1 MAYRFLSE
9 KIENLLSN
17 PSGMTGM
24 GSFVFSRGLTFDGL
38 KNALNGNLSAQAE
51 QIISH
56 DFETFSR
63 LVNFVNSEES
73 FFVLHGF
80 MGSGK
85 STMVDC
91 LPKIINP
98 DVLYFRINC
107 FESTNL
113 DDVLLSIH
121 TDFVNFHN
129 QRKITLPKVD
139 SAGFTDRINAYLK
152 NINMPM
158 LFVFDSVNAEKYP
171 FHSEISNFIKH
182 LSQIGRIK
190 VVVTS
195 RNLASDDLSN
205 ESNSNYAI
213 IKLCGK
219 EEFIEI
225 LNKNDITSD
234 EETYENA
241 FVATKGHYLY
251 ISLLINVIKL
261 LNLNLKSVYNDYSK
275 KKKTIFDFLISKVLT
290 LIPER
295 FFKTLWFLALIR
307 TGVSENFL
315 IKQKLSTPD
324 ELAYLEER
332 MLLCREGI
340 NIYLKDYVKS
350 TVIETINPQT
360 FKNINVYLSELYESQ
375 LPKKPSERD
384 LMISRSTMR
393 REATYHKEQ
402 AEKTVVSN
410 SQPQSKQNG
419 LDYNYLSYSNSN
431 KSDWNFAESS
441 VGNKQPK
448 RFVKP
453 APRGMATRINNNL
466 RAKKFELSNEE
477 LNLLNKLN
485 LKVPNAELIRDDRND
500 SPYDYDPRNQLGR
513 SIQPYTNPALNQMD
527 KNYNNG
533 QKPQPE
539 PVQQIETL
547 ATVMNEA
554 SVAEQEFDFERA
566 LKIYSK
572 AYNMTESAGYNEA
585 KPIIMMQTAY
595 CHRKMQNNDEAL
607 KCFEIAYKLYCDINP
622 ENANKALFN
631 MAEIYT
637 ETYNINQAK
646 TMYERILHSKQKSD
660 IAFNIRVLLN
670 LAEIESNN
678 SNIERATVYYN
689 EALSYALN
697 LDDKKLIC
705 ETCFKFGLA
714 YDDAGNV
721 EKAFKMYAQ
730 CIQTSNVYEI
740 NSYISSA
747 YSNIAGIYEDQNLT
761 DKAAKYYELS
771 VKVDKAHENWDGLYF
786 AYSKLAT
793 IYQTKSLTFALDY
806 SFKALDAAKKL
817 NDNVYTASTYI
828 QIGDY
833 YYQSNQTKDALKSYL
848 LAKAL
853 LIKQPNPEN
862 VRKID
867 VRINDMRTKLGTS
880 TFEKIASEIQSH
892 NE

>member
-1 MAYRFLSE
+1 
-9 KIENLLSN
+9 
-17 PSGMTGM
+17 
-24 GSFVFSRGLTFDGL
+24 
-38 KNALNGNLSAQAE
+38 
-51 QIISH
+51 
-56 DFETFSR
+56 
-63 LVNFVNSEES
+63 
-73 FFVLHGF
+73 
-80 MGSGK
+80 
-85 STMVDC
+85 
-91 LPKIINP
+91 
-98 DVLYFRINC
+98 
-107 FESTNL
+107 
-113 DDVLLSIH
+113 
-121 TDFVNFHN
+121 
-129 QRKITLPKVD
+129 
-139 SAGFTDRINAYLK
+139 
-152 NINMPM
+152 M
-158 LFVFDSVNAEKYP
+158 LFIFDSVNAQKFP
-171 FHSEISNFIKH
+171 LHVEISNFIKH
-182 LSQIGRIK
+182 ISQIERVKI
-190 VVVTS
+190 VVAS
-195 RNLASDDLSN
+195 RNLADSDLSGEN
-205 ESNSNYAI
+205 NQNYAI

-234 EETYENA
+234 EETYNNA
-241 FVATKGHYLY
+241 FEATKGHFLY

-307 TGVSENFL
+307 SGVSENFL

-360 FKNINVYLSELYESQ
+360 FKDIHTYLAELYESQ

-384 LMISRSTMR
+384 LIISRSTMR
-393 REATYHKEQ
+393 REAAYHKEQ
-402 AEKTVVSN
+402 AAQTIETN
-410 SQPQSKQNG
+410 TQPQTKQKS
-419 LDYNYLSYSNSN
+419 LDYNYLSYSNSI
-431 KSDWNFAESS
+431 KRDWNFSESS
-441 VGNKQPK
+441 VGSHQQQQK

-453 APRGMATRINNNL
+453 APRGLATRINNNL
-466 RAKKFELSNEE
+466 RAKNFELSNEE
-477 LNLLNKLN
+477 LKLLNQLN
-485 LKVPNAELIRDDRND
+485 LKVPNAELIRDDRET
-500 SPYDYDPRNQLGR
+500 PQYDFNPRNQLR
-513 SIQPYTNPALNQMD
+513 KNQFQ
-527 KNYNNG
+527 NQ
-533 QKPQPE
+533 QKPPQNNFQKEEPAQPT
-539 PVQQIETL
+539 ETL
-547 ATVMNEA
+547 VTVMNEA
-554 SVAEQEFDFERA
+554 SLAEQEFDFERA
-566 LKIYSK
+566 LKIYNK
-572 AYNMTESAGYNEA
+572 AYSMTEAAGYDEA
-585 KPIIMMQTAY
+585 KPIIMMQTAF

-607 KCFEIAYKLYCDINP
+607 KCFEIAYKLYCNTNP
-622 ENANKALFN
+622 QNANKALFN

-637 ETYNINQAK
+637 ETYNHNKAK
-646 TMYERILHSKQKSD
+646 EMYEAILHSNQKTD
-660 IAFNIRVLLN
+660 LAFNARVLLN

-678 SNIERATVYYN
+678 LNIERASVYYN

-697 LDDKKLIC
+697 LNDKKLIC

-714 YDDAGNV
+714 YDDARSV
-721 EKAFKMYAQ
+721 EKAFKMYSQ
-730 CIQTSNVYEI
+730 CIQTSTDYEV

-747 YSNIAGIYEDQNLT
+747 YSNIAGIFEEQNLT

-771 VKVDKAHENWDGLYF
+771 VKIDEQHENWDGLYF

-793 IYQTKSLTFALDY
+793 IYQAKSLTFALDY

-853 LIKQPNPEN
+853 LLKQPNPES

-867 VRINDMRTKLGTS
+867 VRINDMKTKLGTA
-880 TFEKIASEIQSH
+880 TFERIASEFQSQ
-892 NE
+892 ND

>member
-1 MAYRFLSE
+1 MAYKFLTE
-9 KIENLLSN
+9 KIENLLNGPTGLS
-17 PSGMTGM
+17 GM
-24 GSFVFSRGLTFDGL
+24 GSFVFSRGLSIEGL
-38 KNALNGNLSAQAE
+38 KGAIDE
-51 QIISH
+51 EISPQVEEILAH
-56 DFETFSR
+56 DFETFTK
-63 LVNFVNSEES
+63 LVNFVNSNAS
-73 FFVLHGF
+73 LFVLHGF

-85 STMVDC
+85 STMVDF
-91 LPKIINP
+91 LPKITND
-98 DVLYFRINC
+98 DVLCFRINC

-121 TDFVNFHN
+121 TDFVNYHN

-139 SAGFTDRINAYLK
+139 STGFTDRINAYLK
-152 NINMPM
+152 SINMPM
-158 LFVFDSVNAEKYP
+158 LFIFDSVNAQKFP
-171 FHSEISNFIKH
+171 LHVEISNFIKH
-182 LSQIGRIK
+182 ISQIERVKI
-190 VVVTS
+190 VVAS
-195 RNLASDDLSN
+195 RNLADSDLSGEN
-205 ESNSNYAI
+205 NQNYAI

-234 EETYENA
+234 EETYNNA
-241 FVATKGHYLY
+241 FEATKGHFLY

-307 TGVSENFL
+307 SGVSENFL

-360 FKNINVYLSELYESQ
+360 FKDIHTYLAELYESQ

-384 LMISRSTMR
+384 LIISRSTMR
-393 REATYHKEQ
+393 REAAYHKEQ
-402 AEKTVVSN
+402 AAQTIETN
-410 SQPQSKQNG
+410 TQPQTKQKS
-419 LDYNYLSYSNSN
+419 LDYNYLSYSNSI
-431 KSDWNFAESS
+431 KRDWNFSESS
-441 VGNKQPK
+441 VGSNQQQQK

-453 APRGMATRINNNL
+453 APRGLATRINNNL
-466 RAKKFELSNEE
+466 KAKNFELSNEE
-477 LNLLNKLN
+477 LKLLNQLN
-485 LKVPNAELIRDDRND
+485 LKVPNAELIRDDRET
-500 SPYDYDPRNQLGR
+500 PQYDFNPRNQLR
-513 SIQPYTNPALNQMD
+513 KNQFQ
-527 KNYNNG
+527 NQ
-533 QKPQPE
+533 QKPHQNNFQQEEPAQPT
-539 PVQQIETL
+539 ETL
-547 ATVMNEA
+547 VTVMNEA
-554 SVAEQEFDFERA
+554 SLAEQEFDFERA
-566 LKIYSK
+566 LKIYNK
-572 AYNMTESAGYNEA
+572 AYSMTEAAGYDEA
-585 KPIIMMQTAY
+585 KPIIMMQTAF

-607 KCFEIAYKLYCDINP
+607 KCFEIAYKLYCNTNP
-622 ENANKALFN
+622 QNANKALFN

-637 ETYNINQAK
+637 ETYNHNKAK
-646 TMYERILHSKQKSD
+646 EMYEAILHSNQKTD
-660 IAFNIRVLLN
+660 LAFNARVLLN

-678 SNIERATVYYN
+678 LNIERASVYYN

-697 LDDKKLIC
+697 LNDKKLIC

-714 YDDAGNV
+714 YDDAGSV
-721 EKAFKMYAQ
+721 EKAFKMYSQ
-730 CIQTSNVYEI
+730 CIQTSTDYEV

-747 YSNIAGIYEDQNLT
+747 YSNIAGIFEEQNLT

-771 VKVDKAHENWDGLYF
+771 VKIDEQHENWDGLYF

-793 IYQTKSLTFALDY
+793 IYQAKSLTFALDY

-853 LIKQPNPEN
+853 LLKQPNPEN

-867 VRINDMRTKLGTS
+867 VRINDMKTKLGTA
-880 TFEKIASEIQSH
+880 TFERIASEFQSQ
-892 NE
+892 ND

>member
-9 KIENLLSN
+9 KIENLIN
-17 PSGMTGM
+17 GPAGMTGI
-24 GSFVFSRGLTFDGL
+24 GSFVFSRGLTFDGF
-38 KNALNGNLSAQAE
+38 KNAIDGDLSPKVE
-51 QIISH
+51 EIINH
-56 DFETFSR
+56 DFDTFSK
-63 LVNFVNSEES
+63 LVSFVHSTGT

-121 TDFVNFHN
+121 TDFVNLHN

-139 SAGFTDRINAYLK
+139 STGFTDRINAYLK
-152 NINMPM
+152 NVNMPM

-171 FHSEISNFIKH
+171 LHGEISNFIKH
-182 LSQIGRIK
+182 LAQIERIK

-195 RNLASDDLSN
+195 RNLASDDLSGEQN
-205 ESNSNYAI
+205 QNYAI

-219 EEFIEI
+219 EEFIDI
-225 LNKNDITSD
+225 LNKNEIISD

-324 ELAYLEER
+324 EIAYLEER

-360 FKNINVYLSELYESQ
+360 FKDINIYLSELYESQ

-384 LMISRSTMR
+384 LIISRSTMR
-393 REATYHKEQ
+393 REAAYHKEQ
-402 AEKTVVSN
+402 AEKTVITDT
-410 SQPQSKQNG
+410 QAQTKQSG
-419 LDYNYLSYSNSN
+419 VDYNYLSYSNSI

-441 VGNKQPK
+441 VGNKQQPK

-477 LNLLNKLN
+477 LKLLNNLN
-485 LKVPNAELIRDDRND
+485 LKVPNAELIRDSQEEQAYEYN
-500 SPYDYDPRNQLGR
+500 PRNQLGR
-513 SIQPYTNPALNQMD
+513 GIQPFMKPAFSQLNAKAQ
-527 KNYNNG
+527 
-533 QKPQPE
+533 QSSSQEPEQPT
-539 PVQQIETL
+539 ETL
-547 ATVMNEA
+547 ADVMSEA
-554 SVAEQEFDFERA
+554 RSAEQEFDFEKA

-607 KCFEIAYKLYCDINP
+607 KCFEIAYRLYCDINP
-622 ENANKALFN
+622 QNANKALFN

-637 ETYNINQAK
+637 ETYNLNQAK
-646 TMYERILHSKQKSD
+646 TMYERILHSNQKSD
-660 IAFNIRVLLN
+660 IAFNVRVLLN

-689 EALSYALN
+689 EALSYSLN
-697 LDDKKLIC
+697 LNDKKLIC

-714 YDDAGNV
+714 YDDAGSV

-730 CIQTSNVYEI
+730 CIQTSTDYNI

-747 YSNIAGIYEDQNLT
+747 YSNIAGIYEDQNLS

-771 VKVDKAHENWDGLYF
+771 VKVDEAHDNWDGLYF
-786 AYSKLAT
+786 AYTKLAT

-806 SFKALDAAKKL
+806 SFKALEAAKKL

-833 YYQSNQTKDALKSYL
+833 YYQTNQTKDALKSYL

-853 LIKQPNPEN
+853 LLKQPNPEN

-867 VRINDMRTKLGTS
+867 IRINDMRAKLGTA
-880 TFEKIASEIQSH
+880 TFEKIASEFQNT

>member
-1 MAYRFLSE
+1 MAYKFLTE
-9 KIENLLSN
+9 KIENLLNGPTGLS
-17 PSGMTGM
+17 GM
-24 GSFVFSRGLTFDGL
+24 GSFVFSRGLSIEGL
-38 KNALNGNLSAQAE
+38 KGAIDE
-51 QIISH
+51 EISPQVEEILAH
-56 DFETFSR
+56 DFETFTK
-63 LVNFVNSEES
+63 LVNFVNSNAS
-73 FFVLHGF
+73 LFVLHGF

-85 STMVDC
+85 STMVDF
-91 LPKIINP
+91 LPKITND
-98 DVLYFRINC
+98 DVLCFRINC

-121 TDFVNFHN
+121 TDFVNYHN

-139 SAGFTDRINAYLK
+139 STGFTDRINAYLK
-152 NINMPM
+152 SINMPM
-158 LFVFDSVNAEKYP
+158 LFIFDSVNAQKFP
-171 FHSEISNFIKH
+171 LHVEISNFIKH
-182 LSQIGRIK
+182 ISQIERVKI
-190 VVVTS
+190 VVAS
-195 RNLASDDLSN
+195 RNLADSDLSGEN
-205 ESNSNYAI
+205 NQNYAI

-234 EETYENA
+234 EETYNNA
-241 FVATKGHYLY
+241 FEATKGHFLY

-307 TGVSENFL
+307 SGVSENFL

-360 FKNINVYLSELYESQ
+360 FKDIHTYLAELYESQ

-384 LMISRSTMR
+384 LIISRSTMR
-393 REATYHKEQ
+393 REAAYHKEQ
-402 AEKTVVSN
+402 AAQTIETN
-410 SQPQSKQNG
+410 TQPQTKQKS
-419 LDYNYLSYSNSN
+419 LDYNYLSYSNSI
-431 KSDWNFAESS
+431 KRDWNFSESS
-441 VGNKQPK
+441 VGSNQQQQK

-453 APRGMATRINNNL
+453 APRGLTTRINNNL
-466 RAKKFELSNEE
+466 KAKNFELSNEE
-477 LNLLNKLN
+477 LKLLNQLN
-485 LKVPNAELIRDDRND
+485 LKVPNAELIRDDRET
-500 SPYDYDPRNQLGR
+500 PQYDFNPRNQLR
-513 SIQPYTNPALNQMD
+513 KNQFQ
-527 KNYNNG
+527 NQ
-533 QKPQPE
+533 QKPPQNNFQKEEPAQPT
-539 PVQQIETL
+539 ETL
-547 ATVMNEA
+547 VTVMNEA
-554 SVAEQEFDFERA
+554 SLAEQEFDFERA
-566 LKIYSK
+566 LKIYNK
-572 AYNMTESAGYNEA
+572 AYSMTEAAGYDEA
-585 KPIIMMQTAY
+585 KPIIMMQTAF

-607 KCFEIAYKLYCDINP
+607 KCFEIAYKLYCNTNP
-622 ENANKALFN
+622 QNANKALFN

-637 ETYNINQAK
+637 ETYNHNKAK
-646 TMYERILHSKQKSD
+646 EMYEAILHSNQKTD
-660 IAFNIRVLLN
+660 LAFNARVLLN

-678 SNIERATVYYN
+678 LNIERASVYYN

-697 LDDKKLIC
+697 LNDKKLIC

-714 YDDAGNV
+714 YDDAGSV
-721 EKAFKMYAQ
+721 EKAFKMYSQ
-730 CIQTSNVYEI
+730 CIQTSTDYEV

-747 YSNIAGIYEDQNLT
+747 YSNIAGIFEEQNLT

-771 VKVDKAHENWDGLYF
+771 VKIDEQHENWDGLYF

-793 IYQTKSLTFALDY
+793 IYQAKSLTFALDY

-853 LIKQPNPEN
+853 LLKQPNPEN

-867 VRINDMRTKLGTS
+867 VRINDMKTKLGTA
-880 TFEKIASEIQSH
+880 TFERIASEFQSQ
-892 NE
+892 ND

>member
-1 MAYRFLSE
+1 MAYKFLTE
-9 KIENLLSN
+9 KVENLLN
-17 PSGMTGM
+17 GPAGMSGI

-38 KNALNGNLSAQAE
+38 QNSVECEFSYQE
-51 QIISH
+51 EEIIKH
-56 DFETFSR
+56 DFDTFSK
-63 LVNFVNSEES
+63 LVSFMNSNGT

-91 LPKIINP
+91 LPKIINQ
-98 DVLYFRINC
+98 DVLYFRTNC

-113 DDVLLSIH
+113 DDVLLGIH
-121 TDFVNFHN
+121 TDFVNYHN
-129 QRKITLPKVD
+129 QRKIILPKVD
-139 SAGFTDRINAYLK
+139 STGFTDRINAYLK
-152 NINMPM
+152 SVNLPM

-171 FHSEISNFIKH
+171 LHGEISNFIKH
-182 LSQIGRIK
+182 LAQIERVK

-195 RNLASDDLSN
+195 RNLASDDLSGEN
-205 ESNSNYAI
+205 NQNYSI

-225 LNKNDITSD
+225 LNKNEITSD

-261 LNLNLKSVYNDYSK
+261 LNLNLKSVYNDYAK

-332 MLLCREGI
+332 MLLCREGR
-340 NIYLKDYVKS
+340 NIYLKDYVKN
-350 TVIETINPQT
+350 TVSETINSQT
-360 FKNINVYLSELYESQ
+360 FKDINIYLSELYESQ

-384 LMISRSTMR
+384 LIISRSTMR
-393 REATYHKEQ
+393 REAAYHKEQ
-402 AEKTVVSN
+402 AEKTVETATK
-410 SQPQSKQNG
+410 PQSSKQG
-419 LDYNYLSYSNSN
+419 GVDYNYLSYSNSI
-431 KSDWNFAESS
+431 KRDWNFSESS
-441 VGNKQPK
+441 VGNKQQPK

-453 APRGMATRINNNL
+453 APRGLATRINNNL
-466 RAKKFELSNEE
+466 RAKNFELSNEE

-485 LKVPNAELIRDDRND
+485 LKVPNAELIRNDREEQ
-500 SPYDYDPRNQLGR
+500 PYEFNPRNQIGR
-513 SIQPYTNPALNQMD
+513 GIQPMFNSSKSTFNQ
-527 KNYNNG
+527 NAVNS
-533 QKPQPE
+533 QIPQQE
-539 PVQQIETL
+539 PVQQTETL
-547 ATVMNEA
+547 ADVMDEA
-554 SVAEQEFDFERA
+554 SLAEQEFDFERA
-566 LKIYSK
+566 LKIYGK
-572 AYNMTESAGYNEA
+572 AYSMTEDAGYTEA

-622 ENANKALFN
+622 QNANKALFN

-637 ETYNINQAK
+637 ETYNHNQAK
-646 TMYERILHSKQKSD
+646 AMYEKILHSNQKSD
-660 IAFNIRVLLN
+660 IAFNVRVLLN
-670 LAEIESNN
+670 LAEIEANN
-678 SNIERATVYYN
+678 SDIERAIVYYN
-689 EALSYALN
+689 AALSYSLN
-697 LDDKKLIC
+697 LNDKKLIC

-714 YDDAGNV
+714 YDDAGSV

-730 CIQTSNVYEI
+730 CIQTSNDYNE

-747 YSNIAGIYEDQNLT
+747 YSNIAGIYEEQNLT

-771 VKVDKAHENWDGLYF
+771 VKVDEAHENWDGLYF
-786 AYSKLAT
+786 AYTKLAT

-853 LIKQPNPEN
+853 LLKQPNPEN

-867 VRINDMRTKLGTS
+867 VRINDMKTKLGTAV
-880 TFEKIASEIQSH
+880 FEKIVAEFQS
-892 NE
+892 

>member
-1 MAYRFLSE
+1 MAYKFLTE
-9 KIENLLSN
+9 KIENLLNGPAGIS
-17 PSGMTGM
+17 GM
-24 GSFVFSRGLTFDGL
+24 GSFVFSRGLSIEGL
-38 KNALNGNLSAQAE
+38 KGAIDE
-51 QIISH
+51 EISPQVEEILAH
-56 DFETFSR
+56 DFETFTK
-63 LVNFVNSEES
+63 LVNFVNSNAS
-73 FFVLHGF
+73 LFVLHGF

-85 STMVDC
+85 STMVDF
-91 LPKIINP
+91 LPKITND
-98 DVLYFRINC
+98 DVLCFRINC

-121 TDFVNFHN
+121 TDFVNYHN

-139 SAGFTDRINAYLK
+139 STGFTDRINAYLK
-152 NINMPM
+152 SIDMPM
-158 LFVFDSVNAEKYP
+158 LFIFDSVNAQKFP
-171 FHSEISNFIKH
+171 LHVEISNFIKH
-182 LSQIGRIK
+182 ISQIERVKI
-190 VVVTS
+190 VVAS
-195 RNLASDDLSN
+195 RNLADSDLSGEN
-205 ESNSNYAI
+205 NQNYAI

-234 EETYENA
+234 EETYNNA
-241 FVATKGHYLY
+241 FEATKGHFLY

-307 TGVSENFL
+307 SGVSENFL

-360 FKNINVYLSELYESQ
+360 FKDIHTYLAELYESQ

-384 LMISRSTMR
+384 LIISRSTMR
-393 REATYHKEQ
+393 REAAYHKEQ
-402 AEKTVVSN
+402 AAQTIETN
-410 SQPQSKQNG
+410 TQPQTKQKS
-419 LDYNYLSYSNSN
+419 LDYNYLSYSNSI
-431 KSDWNFAESS
+431 KRDWNFSESS
-441 VGNKQPK
+441 VGSNQQQQK

-453 APRGMATRINNNL
+453 APRGLATRINNNL
-466 RAKKFELSNEE
+466 RAKNFELSNEE
-477 LNLLNKLN
+477 LKLLNQLN
-485 LKVPNAELIRDDRND
+485 LKVPNAELIRDDRET
-500 SPYDYDPRNQLGR
+500 PQYDFNPRNQLR
-513 SIQPYTNPALNQMD
+513 KNQFQ
-527 KNYNNG
+527 NQ
-533 QKPQPE
+533 QKPPQNNFQKEEPAQPT
-539 PVQQIETL
+539 ETL
-547 ATVMNEA
+547 VTVMNEA
-554 SVAEQEFDFERA
+554 SLAEQEFDFERA
-566 LKIYSK
+566 LKIYNK
-572 AYNMTESAGYNEA
+572 AYSMTEAAGYDEA
-585 KPIIMMQTAY
+585 KPIIMMQTAF

-607 KCFEIAYKLYCDINP
+607 KCFEIAYKLYCNTNP
-622 ENANKALFN
+622 QNANKALFN

-637 ETYNINQAK
+637 ETYNHNKAK
-646 TMYERILHSKQKSD
+646 EMYEAILHSNQKTD
-660 IAFNIRVLLN
+660 LAFNARVLLN

-678 SNIERATVYYN
+678 LNIERASVYYN

-697 LDDKKLIC
+697 LNDKKLIC

-714 YDDAGNV
+714 YDDAGSV
-721 EKAFKMYAQ
+721 EKAFKMYSQ
-730 CIQTSNVYEI
+730 CIQTSTDYEV

-747 YSNIAGIYEDQNLT
+747 YSNIAGIFEEQNLT

-771 VKVDKAHENWDGLYF
+771 VKIDEQHENWDGLYF

-793 IYQTKSLTFALDY
+793 IYQAKSLTFALDY

-853 LIKQPNPEN
+853 LLKQPNPEN

-867 VRINDMRTKLGTS
+867 VRINDMKTKLGTA
-880 TFEKIASEIQSH
+880 TFERIASEFQSQ
-892 NE
+892 ND

>member
-1 MAYRFLSE
+1 MAYKFLTE
-9 KIENLLSN
+9 KIENLLNGPTGIS
-17 PSGMTGM
+17 GM
-24 GSFVFSRGLTFDGL
+24 GSFVFSRGLSIEGL
-38 KNALNGNLSAQAE
+38 KGAIDE
-51 QIISH
+51 EISPQVEEILAH
-56 DFETFSR
+56 DFETFTK
-63 LVNFVNSEES
+63 LVNFVNSNAS
-73 FFVLHGF
+73 LFVLHGF

-85 STMVDC
+85 STMVDF
-91 LPKIINP
+91 LPKITND
-98 DVLYFRINC
+98 DVLCFRINC

-121 TDFVNFHN
+121 TDFVNYHN

-139 SAGFTDRINAYLK
+139 STGFTDRINAYLK
-152 NINMPM
+152 SINMPM
-158 LFVFDSVNAEKYP
+158 LFIFDSVNAQKFP
-171 FHSEISNFIKH
+171 LHVEISNFIKH
-182 LSQIGRIK
+182 ISQIERVKI
-190 VVVTS
+190 VVAS
-195 RNLASDDLSN
+195 RNLADSDLSGEN
-205 ESNSNYAI
+205 NQNYAI

-234 EETYENA
+234 EETYNNA
-241 FVATKGHYLY
+241 FEATKGHFLY

-307 TGVSENFL
+307 SGVSENFL

-360 FKNINVYLSELYESQ
+360 FKDIHTYLAELYESQ

-384 LMISRSTMR
+384 LIISRSTMR
-393 REATYHKEQ
+393 REAAYHKEQ
-402 AEKTVVSN
+402 AAQTIETN
-410 SQPQSKQNG
+410 TQPQTKQKS
-419 LDYNYLSYSNSN
+419 LDYNYLSYSNSI
-431 KSDWNFAESS
+431 KRDWNFSESS
-441 VGNKQPK
+441 VGSNQQQQK

-453 APRGMATRINNNL
+453 APRGLTTRINNNL
-466 RAKKFELSNEE
+466 KAKNFELSNEE
-477 LNLLNKLN
+477 LKLLNQLN
-485 LKVPNAELIRDDRND
+485 LKVPNAELIRDDRET
-500 SPYDYDPRNQLGR
+500 PQYDFNPRNQLR
-513 SIQPYTNPALNQMD
+513 KNQFQ
-527 KNYNNG
+527 NQ
-533 QKPQPE
+533 QKPSQNNFQQEEPAQPT
-539 PVQQIETL
+539 ETL
-547 ATVMNEA
+547 VTVMNEA
-554 SVAEQEFDFERA
+554 SLAEQEFDFERA
-566 LKIYSK
+566 LKIYNK
-572 AYNMTESAGYNEA
+572 AYSMTEAAGYDEA
-585 KPIIMMQTAY
+585 KPIIMMQTAF

-607 KCFEIAYKLYCDINP
+607 KCFEIAYKLYCNTNP
-622 ENANKALFN
+622 QNANKALFN

-637 ETYNINQAK
+637 ETYNHNKAK
-646 TMYERILHSKQKSD
+646 EMYEAILHSNQKTD
-660 IAFNIRVLLN
+660 LAFNARVLLN

-678 SNIERATVYYN
+678 LNIERASVYYN

-697 LDDKKLIC
+697 LNDKKLIC

-714 YDDAGNV
+714 YDDAGSV
-721 EKAFKMYAQ
+721 EKAFKMYSQ
-730 CIQTSNVYEI
+730 CIQTSTDYEV

-747 YSNIAGIYEDQNLT
+747 YSNIAGIFEEQNLT

-771 VKVDKAHENWDGLYF
+771 VKIDEQHENWDGLYF

-793 IYQTKSLTFALDY
+793 IYQAKSLTFALDY

-853 LIKQPNPEN
+853 LLKQPNPEN

-867 VRINDMRTKLGTS
+867 VRINDMKTKLGTA
-880 TFEKIASEIQSH
+880 TFERIASEFQSQ
-892 NE
+892 ND

>member
-1 MAYRFLSE
+1 MAYKFLTE
-9 KIENLLSN
+9 KIENLLNGPTGIS
-17 PSGMTGM
+17 GM
-24 GSFVFSRGLTFDGL
+24 GSFVFSRGLSIEGL
-38 KNALNGNLSAQAE
+38 KGAIDE
-51 QIISH
+51 EISPQVEDILAH
-56 DFETFSR
+56 DFETFTK
-63 LVNFVNSEES
+63 LVNFVNSNAS
-73 FFVLHGF
+73 LFVLHGF

-85 STMVDC
+85 STMVDF
-91 LPKIINP
+91 LPKITND
-98 DVLYFRINC
+98 DVLCFRINC

-121 TDFVNFHN
+121 TDFVNYHN

-139 SAGFTDRINAYLK
+139 STGFTDRINAYLK
-152 NINMPM
+152 SINMPM
-158 LFVFDSVNAEKYP
+158 LFIFDSVNAQKFP
-171 FHSEISNFIKH
+171 LHVEISNFIKH
-182 LSQIGRIK
+182 ISQIERVKI
-190 VVVTS
+190 VVAS
-195 RNLASDDLSN
+195 RNLADSDLSGEN
-205 ESNSNYAI
+205 NQNYAI

-234 EETYENA
+234 EETYNNA
-241 FVATKGHYLY
+241 FEATKGHFLY

-307 TGVSENFL
+307 SGVSENFL

-360 FKNINVYLSELYESQ
+360 FKDIHTYLAELYESQ

-384 LMISRSTMR
+384 LIISRSTMR
-393 REATYHKEQ
+393 REAAYHKEQ
-402 AEKTVVSN
+402 AAQTIETN
-410 SQPQSKQNG
+410 TQPQTKQKS
-419 LDYNYLSYSNSN
+419 LDYNYLSYSNSI
-431 KSDWNFAESS
+431 KRDWNFSESS
-441 VGNKQPK
+441 VGSNQQQQK

-453 APRGMATRINNNL
+453 APRGLATRINNNL
-466 RAKKFELSNEE
+466 RAKNFELSNEE
-477 LNLLNKLN
+477 LKLLNQLN
-485 LKVPNAELIRDDRND
+485 LKVPNAELIRDDRET
-500 SPYDYDPRNQLGR
+500 PQYDFNPRNQLR
-513 SIQPYTNPALNQMD
+513 KNQFQ
-527 KNYNNG
+527 NQ
-533 QKPQPE
+533 QKPPQNNFQQEEPAQPT
-539 PVQQIETL
+539 ETL
-547 ATVMNEA
+547 VTVMNEA
-554 SVAEQEFDFERA
+554 SLAEQEFDFERA
-566 LKIYSK
+566 LKIYNK
-572 AYNMTESAGYNEA
+572 AYSMTEAAGYDEA
-585 KPIIMMQTAY
+585 KPIIMMQTAF

-607 KCFEIAYKLYCDINP
+607 KCFEIAYKLYCNTNP
-622 ENANKALFN
+622 QNANKALFN

-637 ETYNINQAK
+637 ETYNHNKAK
-646 TMYERILHSKQKSD
+646 EMYEAILHSNQKTD
-660 IAFNIRVLLN
+660 LAFNARVLLN

-678 SNIERATVYYN
+678 LNIERASVYYN

-697 LDDKKLIC
+697 LNDKKLIC

-714 YDDAGNV
+714 YDDAGSV
-721 EKAFKMYAQ
+721 EKAFKMYSQ
-730 CIQTSNVYEI
+730 CIQTSNDYEV

-747 YSNIAGIYEDQNLT
+747 YSNIAGIFEEQNLT

-771 VKVDKAHENWDGLYF
+771 VKIDEQHENWDGLYF

-793 IYQTKSLTFALDY
+793 IYQAKSLTFALDY

-853 LIKQPNPEN
+853 LLKQPNPEN

-867 VRINDMRTKLGTS
+867 VRINDMKTKLGTA
-880 TFEKIASEIQSH
+880 TFERIASEFQSQ
-892 NE
+892 ND

>member
-1 MAYRFLSE
+1 MAYKFLTE
-9 KIENLLSN
+9 KIENLLNGPAGIS
-17 PSGMTGM
+17 GM
-24 GSFVFSRGLTFDGL
+24 GSFVFSRGLSIEGL
-38 KNALNGNLSAQAE
+38 KGAIDE
-51 QIISH
+51 EISPQVEEILAH
-56 DFETFSR
+56 DFETFTK
-63 LVNFVNSEES
+63 LVNFVNSNAS
-73 FFVLHGF
+73 LFVLHGF

-85 STMVDC
+85 STMVDF
-91 LPKIINP
+91 LPKITND
-98 DVLYFRINC
+98 DVLCFRINC

-121 TDFVNFHN
+121 TDFVNYHN

-139 SAGFTDRINAYLK
+139 STGFTDRINAYLK
-152 NINMPM
+152 SINMPM
-158 LFVFDSVNAEKYP
+158 LFIFDSVNAQKFP
-171 FHSEISNFIKH
+171 LHVEISNFIKH
-182 LSQIGRIK
+182 ISQIERVKI
-190 VVVTS
+190 VVAS
-195 RNLASDDLSN
+195 RNLADSDLSGEN
-205 ESNSNYAI
+205 NQNYAI

-234 EETYENA
+234 EETYNNA
-241 FVATKGHYLY
+241 FEATKGHFLY

-307 TGVSENFL
+307 SGVSENFL

-360 FKNINVYLSELYESQ
+360 FKDIHTYLAELYESQ

-384 LMISRSTMR
+384 LIISRSTMR
-393 REATYHKEQ
+393 REAAYHKEQ
-402 AEKTVVSN
+402 AAQTIETN
-410 SQPQSKQNG
+410 TQPQTKQKS
-419 LDYNYLSYSNSN
+419 LDYNYLSYSNSI
-431 KSDWNFAESS
+431 KRDWNFSESS
-441 VGNKQPK
+441 VGSNQQQQK

-453 APRGMATRINNNL
+453 APRGLATRINNNL
-466 RAKKFELSNEE
+466 RAKNFELSNEE
-477 LNLLNKLN
+477 LKLLNQLN
-485 LKVPNAELIRDDRND
+485 LKVPNAELIRDDRET
-500 SPYDYDPRNQLGR
+500 PQYDFNPRNQLR
-513 SIQPYTNPALNQMD
+513 KNQFQ
-527 KNYNNG
+527 NQ
-533 QKPQPE
+533 QKPPQNNFQKEEPAQPT
-539 PVQQIETL
+539 ETL
-547 ATVMNEA
+547 VTVMNEA
-554 SVAEQEFDFERA
+554 SLAEQEFDFERA
-566 LKIYSK
+566 LKIYNK
-572 AYNMTESAGYNEA
+572 AYSMTEAAGYDEA
-585 KPIIMMQTAY
+585 KPIIMMQTAF

-607 KCFEIAYKLYCDINP
+607 KCFEIAYKLYCNTNP
-622 ENANKALFN
+622 QNANKALFN

-637 ETYNINQAK
+637 ETYNHNKAK
-646 TMYERILHSKQKSD
+646 EMYEAILHSNQKTD
-660 IAFNIRVLLN
+660 LAFNARVLLN

-678 SNIERATVYYN
+678 LNIERASVYYN

-697 LDDKKLIC
+697 LNDKKLIC

-714 YDDAGNV
+714 YDDAGSV
-721 EKAFKMYAQ
+721 EKAFKMYSQ
-730 CIQTSNVYEI
+730 CIQTSTDYEV

-747 YSNIAGIYEDQNLT
+747 YSNIAGIFEEQNLT

-771 VKVDKAHENWDGLYF
+771 VKIDEQHENWDGLYF

-793 IYQTKSLTFALDY
+793 IYQAKSLTFALDY

-853 LIKQPNPEN
+853 LLKQPNPEN

-867 VRINDMRTKLGTS
+867 VRINDMKTKLGTA
-880 TFEKIASEIQSH
+880 TFERIASEFQSQ
-892 NE
+892 ND

>member
-1 MAYRFLSE
+1 MAYKFLTE
-9 KIENLLSN
+9 KIENLLNGPAGLS
-17 PSGMTGM
+17 GM
-24 GSFVFSRGLTFDGL
+24 GSFVFSRGLSIEGL
-38 KNALNGNLSAQAE
+38 KGAIDE
-51 QIISH
+51 EISPQVEEILAH
-56 DFETFSR
+56 DFETFTK
-63 LVNFVNSEES
+63 LVNFVNSNAS
-73 FFVLHGF
+73 LFVLHGF

-85 STMVDC
+85 STMVDF
-91 LPKIINP
+91 LPKITND
-98 DVLYFRINC
+98 DVLCFRINC

-121 TDFVNFHN
+121 TDFVNYHN

-139 SAGFTDRINAYLK
+139 STGFTDRINAYLK
-152 NINMPM
+152 SINMPM
-158 LFVFDSVNAEKYP
+158 LFIFDSVNAQKFP
-171 FHSEISNFIKH
+171 LHVEISNFIKH
-182 LSQIGRIK
+182 ISQIERVKI
-190 VVVTS
+190 VVAS
-195 RNLASDDLSN
+195 RNLADSDLSGEN
-205 ESNSNYAI
+205 NQNYAI

-234 EETYENA
+234 EETYNNA
-241 FVATKGHYLY
+241 FEATKGHFLY

-307 TGVSENFL
+307 SGVSENFL

-360 FKNINVYLSELYESQ
+360 FKDIHTYLAELYESQ

-384 LMISRSTMR
+384 LIISRSTMR
-393 REATYHKEQ
+393 REAAYHKEQ
-402 AEKTVVSN
+402 AAQTIETN
-410 SQPQSKQNG
+410 IQPQTKQKS
-419 LDYNYLSYSNSN
+419 LDYNYLSYSNSI
-431 KSDWNFAESS
+431 KRDWNFSESS
-441 VGNKQPK
+441 VGSNQQQQK

-453 APRGMATRINNNL
+453 APRGLATRINNNL
-466 RAKKFELSNEE
+466 RAKNFELSNEE
-477 LNLLNKLN
+477 LKLLNQLN
-485 LKVPNAELIRDDRND
+485 LKVPNAELIRDDRET
-500 SPYDYDPRNQLGR
+500 PQYDFNPRNQLR
-513 SIQPYTNPALNQMD
+513 KNQFQ
-527 KNYNNG
+527 NQ
-533 QKPQPE
+533 QKPPQNNFQKEEPAQPT
-539 PVQQIETL
+539 ETL
-547 ATVMNEA
+547 VTVMNEA
-554 SVAEQEFDFERA
+554 SLAEQEFDFERA
-566 LKIYSK
+566 LKIYNK
-572 AYNMTESAGYNEA
+572 AYSMTEAAGYDEA
-585 KPIIMMQTAY
+585 KPIIMMQTAF

-607 KCFEIAYKLYCDINP
+607 KCFEIAYKLYCNTNP
-622 ENANKALFN
+622 QNANKALFN

-637 ETYNINQAK
+637 ETYNHNKAK
-646 TMYERILHSKQKSD
+646 EMYEAILHSNQKTD
-660 IAFNIRVLLN
+660 LAFNARVLLN

-678 SNIERATVYYN
+678 LNIERASVYYN

-697 LDDKKLIC
+697 LNDKKLIC

-714 YDDAGNV
+714 YDDAGSV
-721 EKAFKMYAQ
+721 EKAFKMYSQ
-730 CIQTSNVYEI
+730 CIQTSTDYEV

-747 YSNIAGIYEDQNLT
+747 YSNIAGIFEEQNLT

-771 VKVDKAHENWDGLYF
+771 VKIDEQHENWDGLYF

-793 IYQTKSLTFALDY
+793 IYQAKSLTFALDY

-853 LIKQPNPEN
+853 LLKQPNPEN

-867 VRINDMRTKLGTS
+867 VRINDMKTKLGTA
-880 TFEKIASEIQSH
+880 TFERIASEFQSQ
-892 NE
+892 ND

>member
-1 MAYRFLSE
+1 MAYKFLTE
-9 KIENLLSN
+9 KIENLLNGPTGLS
-17 PSGMTGM
+17 GM
-24 GSFVFSRGLTFDGL
+24 GSFVFSRGLSIEGL
-38 KNALNGNLSAQAE
+38 KGAIDE
-51 QIISH
+51 EISPQVEEILAH
-56 DFETFSR
+56 DFETFTK
-63 LVNFVNSEES
+63 LVNFVNSNAS
-73 FFVLHGF
+73 LFVLHGF

-85 STMVDC
+85 STMVDF
-91 LPKIINP
+91 LPKITND
-98 DVLYFRINC
+98 DVLCFRINC

-121 TDFVNFHN
+121 TDFVNYHN

-139 SAGFTDRINAYLK
+139 STGFTDRINAYLK
-152 NINMPM
+152 SINMPM
-158 LFVFDSVNAEKYP
+158 LFIFDSVNAQKFP
-171 FHSEISNFIKH
+171 LHVEISNFIKH
-182 LSQIGRIK
+182 ISQIERVKI
-190 VVVTS
+190 VVAS
-195 RNLASDDLSN
+195 RNLADSDLSGEN
-205 ESNSNYAI
+205 NQNYAI

-234 EETYENA
+234 EETYNNA
-241 FVATKGHYLY
+241 FEATKGHFLY

-307 TGVSENFL
+307 SGVSENFL

-360 FKNINVYLSELYESQ
+360 FKDIHTYLAELYESQ

-384 LMISRSTMR
+384 LIISRSTMR
-393 REATYHKEQ
+393 REAAYHKEQ
-402 AEKTVVSN
+402 AAQTIETN
-410 SQPQSKQNG
+410 TQPQTKQKS
-419 LDYNYLSYSNSN
+419 LDYNYLSYSNSI
-431 KSDWNFAESS
+431 KRDWNFSESS
-441 VGNKQPK
+441 VGSNQQQQK

-453 APRGMATRINNNL
+453 APRGLATRINNNL
-466 RAKKFELSNEE
+466 RAKNFELSNEE
-477 LNLLNKLN
+477 LKLLNQLN
-485 LKVPNAELIRDDRND
+485 LKVPNAELIRDDRET
-500 SPYDYDPRNQLGR
+500 PQYDFNPRNQLR
-513 SIQPYTNPALNQMD
+513 KNQFQ
-527 KNYNNG
+527 NQ
-533 QKPQPE
+533 QKPPQNNFQKEEPAQPT
-539 PVQQIETL
+539 ETL
-547 ATVMNEA
+547 VTVMNEA
-554 SVAEQEFDFERA
+554 SLAEQEFDFERA
-566 LKIYSK
+566 LKIYNK
-572 AYNMTESAGYNEA
+572 AYSMTEAAGYDEA
-585 KPIIMMQTAY
+585 KPIIMMQTAF

-607 KCFEIAYKLYCDINP
+607 KCFEIAYKLYCNTNP
-622 ENANKALFN
+622 QNANKALFN

-637 ETYNINQAK
+637 ETYNHNKAK
-646 TMYERILHSKQKSD
+646 EMYEAILHSNQKTD
-660 IAFNIRVLLN
+660 LAFNARVLLN

-678 SNIERATVYYN
+678 LNIERASVYYN

-697 LDDKKLIC
+697 LNDKKLIC

-714 YDDAGNV
+714 YDDAGSV
-721 EKAFKMYAQ
+721 EKAFKMYSQ
-730 CIQTSNVYEI
+730 CIQTSTDYEV

-747 YSNIAGIYEDQNLT
+747 YSNIAGIFEEQNLT

-771 VKVDKAHENWDGLYF
+771 VKIDEQHENWDGLYF

-793 IYQTKSLTFALDY
+793 IYQAKSLTFALDY

-853 LIKQPNPEN
+853 LLKQPNPEN

-867 VRINDMRTKLGTS
+867 VRINDMKTKLGTA
-880 TFEKIASEIQSH
+880 TFERIASEFQSQ
-892 NE
+892 ND

>member
-1 MAYRFLSE
+1 MAYKFLTE
-9 KIENLLSN
+9 KIENLLNGPTGLS
-17 PSGMTGM
+17 GM
-24 GSFVFSRGLTFDGL
+24 GSFVFSRGLSIEGL
-38 KNALNGNLSAQAE
+38 KGAIDE
-51 QIISH
+51 EISPQVEEILAH
-56 DFETFSR
+56 DFETFTK
-63 LVNFVNSEES
+63 LVNFVNSNAS
-73 FFVLHGF
+73 LFVLHGF

-85 STMVDC
+85 STMVDF
-91 LPKIINP
+91 LPKITND
-98 DVLYFRINC
+98 DVLCFRINC

-121 TDFVNFHN
+121 TDFVNYHN

-139 SAGFTDRINAYLK
+139 STGFTDRINAYLK
-152 NINMPM
+152 SINMPM
-158 LFVFDSVNAEKYP
+158 LFIFDSVNAQKFP
-171 FHSEISNFIKH
+171 LHVEISNFIKH
-182 LSQIGRIK
+182 ISQIERVKI
-190 VVVTS
+190 VVAS
-195 RNLASDDLSN
+195 RNLADSDLSGEN
-205 ESNSNYAI
+205 NQNYAI

-234 EETYENA
+234 EETYNNA
-241 FVATKGHYLY
+241 FEATKGHFLY

-307 TGVSENFL
+307 SGVSENFL

-360 FKNINVYLSELYESQ
+360 FKDIHTYLAELYESQ

-384 LMISRSTMR
+384 LIISRSTMR
-393 REATYHKEQ
+393 REAAYHKEQ
-402 AEKTVVSN
+402 AAQTIETN
-410 SQPQSKQNG
+410 TQPQTKQKS
-419 LDYNYLSYSNSN
+419 LDYNYLSYSNSI
-431 KSDWNFAESS
+431 KRDWNFSESS
-441 VGNKQPK
+441 VGSNQQQQK

-453 APRGMATRINNNL
+453 APRGLTTRINNNL
-466 RAKKFELSNEE
+466 KAKNFELSNEE
-477 LNLLNKLN
+477 LKLLNQLN
-485 LKVPNAELIRDDRND
+485 LKVPNAELIRDDRET
-500 SPYDYDPRNQLGR
+500 PQYDFNPRNQLR
-513 SIQPYTNPALNQMD
+513 KNQFQ
-527 KNYNNG
+527 NQ
-533 QKPQPE
+533 QKPPQNNFQKEEPAQPT
-539 PVQQIETL
+539 ETL
-547 ATVMNEA
+547 VTVMNEA
-554 SVAEQEFDFERA
+554 SLAEQEFDFERA
-566 LKIYSK
+566 LKIYNK
-572 AYNMTESAGYNEA
+572 AYSMTEAAGYDEA
-585 KPIIMMQTAY
+585 KPIIMMQTAF

-607 KCFEIAYKLYCDINP
+607 KCFEIAYKLYCNTNP
-622 ENANKALFN
+622 QNANKALFN

-637 ETYNINQAK
+637 ETYNHNKAK
-646 TMYERILHSKQKSD
+646 EMYEAILHSNQKTNL
-660 IAFNIRVLLN
+660 AFNARVLLN

-678 SNIERATVYYN
+678 LNIERASVYYN

-697 LDDKKLIC
+697 LNDKKLIC

-714 YDDAGNV
+714 YDDAGSV
-721 EKAFKMYAQ
+721 EKAFKMYSQ
-730 CIQTSNVYEI
+730 CIQTSTDYEV

-747 YSNIAGIYEDQNLT
+747 YSNIAGIFEEQNLT

-771 VKVDKAHENWDGLYF
+771 VKIDEQHENWDGLYF

-793 IYQTKSLTFALDY
+793 IYQAKSLTFALDY

-853 LIKQPNPEN
+853 LLKQPNPEN

-867 VRINDMRTKLGTS
+867 VRINDMKTKLGTA
-880 TFEKIASEIQSH
+880 TFERIASEFQSQ
-892 NE
+892 ND